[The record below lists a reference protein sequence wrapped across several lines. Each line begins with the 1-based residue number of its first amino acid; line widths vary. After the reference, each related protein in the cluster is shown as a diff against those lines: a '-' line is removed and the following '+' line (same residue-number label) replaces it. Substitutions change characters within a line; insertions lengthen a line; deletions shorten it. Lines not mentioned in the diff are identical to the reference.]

1 MRVAVVGGGING
13 VMSAW
18 ALRGHGHEI
27 VLFER
32 GALMG
37 ATSSASSKLLH
48 GGLRYLEQGDVRQV
62 YDGLHERRWWMQHA
76 PDLTRRVELFLPLY
90 NHAPH
95 GRLTLALGL
104 TAYDL
109 LAGRA
114 TLGAYRWWNARDV
127 PERANGLKRDG
138 LRGAFS
144 YWDAQMDDAA
154 LGHWAADRARDDGV
168 VLREHT
174 EVTHIT
180 RDGELRTTRDTLRF
194 DVIVN
199 VAGPWA
205 RALLDANGIP
215 SHTRL
220 DLVRGSHLVVNRHVE
235 AGFALN
241 LPSDGRLVFVLPYH
255 GRTLVGTTEVR
266 QTLDNPIV
274 CSAAE
279 RAYLVDAYNTFFVNE
294 IGEADIETAFAGI
307 RPLVDAGKSTHA
319 ERRRETIEVEGRVVS
334 VFGGKWTTSR
344 LLGER
349 VAGAVIGPGTG
360 FNPRSHG
367 RVNTALSW

>member
-1 MRVAVVGGGING
+1 VRVAIVGGGING

-18 ALRGHGHEI
+18 ALRGRGHD
-27 VLFER
+27 VTLFER

-37 ATSSASSKLLH
+37 ATSGASSKLLH

-62 YDGLHERRWWMQHA
+62 YEGLHERRWWMQHA
-76 PDLTRRVELFLPLY
+76 PELTRRVELFLPLY
-90 NHAPH
+90 SHAPH
-95 GRLTLALGL
+95 GRLALAAGL

-114 TLGAYRWWNARDV
+114 RLGRHRWWSAPDL
-127 PERANGLKRDG
+127 PERASGLQRDG

-154 LGHWAADRARDDGV
+154 LGRWAADRARADGV
-168 VLREHT
+168 VIHENT
-174 EVTHIT
+174 DVTYIAV
-180 RDGELRTTRDTLRF
+180 DGELRTTRGTSRF

-205 RALLDANGIP
+205 RALLDASGIA

-220 DLVRGSHLVVNRHVE
+220 DLVRGSHLIVSRPTQ

-241 LPSDGRLVFVLPYH
+241 LPSDGRLVFALPHH

-266 QTLDNPIV
+266 QALDDPIV

-279 RAYLVDAYNTFFVNE
+279 RKYLLDAYNTFFVSP
-294 IGEADIETAFAGI
+294 ISDTDIEATFAGV
-307 RPLVDAGKSTHA
+307 RPLVDSGKSAHA
-319 ERRRETIEVEGRVVS
+319 QRRGETIEVEGRVVS

-349 VAGAVIGPGTG
+349 VADAVRTVRGE
-360 FNPRSHG
+360 
-367 RVNTALSW
+367 

>member
-18 ALRGHGHEI
+18 ALRARGYE
-27 VLFER
+27 VTLFER

-37 ATSSASSKLLH
+37 ATSGASSKLLH
-48 GGLRYLEQGDVRQV
+48 GGLRYLEQGDIRQV
-62 YDGLHERRWWMQHA
+62 YEGLHERRWWMQHA
-76 PDLTRRVELFLPLY
+76 PHLTRRVELCLPLY
-90 NHAPH
+90 DHAPH

-114 TLGAYRWWNARDV
+114 TLGGHQWWSAGNLPARAS
-127 PERANGLKRDG
+127 ELKREG
-138 LRGAFS
+138 LRGMFS
-144 YWDAQMDDAA
+144 YYDAQMDDVA
-154 LGHWAADRARDDGV
+154 LGHWAADRVRDDGV
-168 VLREHT
+168 VIHENT
-174 EVTHIT
+174 DVTHIT
-180 RDGELRTTRDTLRF
+180 CDGELRTTRDTLRF
-194 DVIVN
+194 DVTVN

-205 RALLDANGIP
+205 RALLDASGIP
-215 SHTRL
+215 SRTRL
-220 DLVRGSHLVVNRHVE
+220 DLVRGSHLVVNRHTE
-235 AGFALN
+235 TGFALN

-266 QTLDNPIV
+266 QALDEPIV
-274 CSAAE
+274 CSVAE
-279 RAYLVDAYNTFFVNE
+279 REYLVDAYNTFFADE
-294 IGEADIETAFAGI
+294 IREADIEAAFAGV
-307 RPLVDAGKSTHA
+307 RPLVDAGKSAHS

-349 VAGAVIGPGTG
+349 VADAVQSVR
-360 FNPRSHG
+360 N
-367 RVNTALSW
+367 

>member
-1 MRVAVVGGGING
+1 
-13 VMSAW
+13 MSAW
-18 ALRGHGHEI
+18 ALRRRGHE
-27 VLFER
+27 VALFER

-37 ATSSASSKLLH
+37 ATSGASTKLLH

-62 YDGLHERRWWMQHA
+62 YEGLHERRWWMQHA

-90 NHAPH
+90 SHAPH
-95 GRLTLALGL
+95 GRLALAAGL

-109 LAGRA
+109 LSGRA
-114 TLGAYRWWNARDV
+114 TLGGHRWWSRRNLPARAD
-127 PERANGLKRDG
+127 GLKRDG

-154 LGHWAADRARDDGV
+154 LGRWAADRARDDGV
-168 VLREHT
+168 VIQEHT

-180 RDGELRTTRDTLRF
+180 RDGELRTARETLRF

-205 RALLDANGIP
+205 RALLDASGIP

-220 DLVRGSHLVVNRHVE
+220 DLVRGSHLVVNRPIE

-241 LPSDGRLVFVLPYH
+241 LSSDGRLVFVLPHH

-266 QTLDNPIV
+266 QALEEPIV
-274 CSAAE
+274 CSRAE
-279 RAYLVDAYNTFFVNE
+279 REYLVDAYNAFFAKP
-294 IGEADIETAFAGI
+294 IGDADIETDFAGV
-307 RPLVDAGKSTHA
+307 RPLVDSGKSAHA
-319 ERRRETIEVEGRVVS
+319 QRRGETIEVEGSVVS

-349 VAGAVIGPGTG
+349 VAEVV
-360 FNPRSHG
+360 G
-367 RVNTALSW
+367 RAGCA

>member
-1 MRVAVVGGGING
+1 MAQGALDQSGKPGSWSSMRVAIVGGGING

-18 ALRGHGHEI
+18 ALRQRGHE
-27 VLFER
+27 VTLFER
-32 GALMG
+32 GVLMG
-37 ATSSASSKLLH
+37 ATSAASSKLLH

-62 YDGLHERRWWMQHA
+62 YEGLHERRWWMQHA

-90 NHAPH
+90 SHAPH
-95 GRLTLALGL
+95 GRLALAAGL
-104 TAYDL
+104 AAYDL

-114 TLGAYRWWNARDV
+114 RLGRHRWWSRGRI
-127 PERANGLKRDG
+127 PERASGLKRDG

-154 LGHWAADRARDDGV
+154 LGRWAADRARDDGV
-168 VLREHT
+168 VIHENT
-174 EVTHIT
+174 EVTHIAI
-180 RDGELRTTRDTLRF
+180 DGELRTTSDAMRF
-194 DVIVN
+194 DVIAN

-205 RALLDANGIP
+205 RALLDASGIA

-220 DLVRGSHLVVNRHVE
+220 DLVRGSHLVVNRPTE

-241 LPSDGRLVFVLPYH
+241 LPSDGRLVFVLPHH

-266 QTLDNPIV
+266 QTLADPIV

-279 RAYLVDAYNTFFVNE
+279 REYLVDAYNTFFVDA
-294 IGEADIETAFAGI
+294 ISDTDIETTFAGV
-307 RPLVDAGKSTHA
+307 RPLVDSGKSPHA
-319 ERRRETIEVEGRVVS
+319 QRRGETIEVEGRVVS

-344 LLGER
+344 LLGDR
-349 VAGAVIGPGTG
+349 VADAV
-360 FNPRSHG
+360 G
-367 RVNTALSW
+367 RVK

>member
-1 MRVAVVGGGING
+1 MRVAIVGGGING

-18 ALRGHGHEI
+18 ALRRRGHDV

-32 GALMG
+32 SVLMG
-37 ATSSASSKLLH
+37 ATSAASSKLLH

-62 YDGLHERRWWMQHA
+62 YEGLHERRWWMQRA
-76 PDLTRRVELFLPLY
+76 PMLTRRVELFLPLY
-90 NHAPH
+90 RHAPH
-95 GRLTLALGL
+95 GRLVLAAGL

-114 TLGAYRWWNARDV
+114 RLGRHGWWSRGRM
-127 PERANGLKRDG
+127 PQRASGLKPDG

-154 LGHWAADRARDDGV
+154 LGRWAADRARDDGV
-168 VLREHT
+168 MIHENTDVLQ
-174 EVTHIT
+174 IA
-180 RDGELRTTRDTLRF
+180 RDGELRTSHDASRF

-205 RALLDANGIP
+205 RALLDASGIA

-220 DLVRGSHLVVNRHVE
+220 DLVRGSHLIVNRAIE

-241 LPSDGRLVFVLPYH
+241 LPSDGRLVFALPHH

-266 QTLDNPIV
+266 QTLDEPIA
-274 CSAAE
+274 CSVAE
-279 RAYLVDAYNTFFVNE
+279 REYLLDAYNTFFVNG
-294 IGEADIETAFAGI
+294 IGEADIEVTFAGV
-307 RPLVDAGKSTHA
+307 RPLVDSGKSAHA
-319 ERRRETIEVEGRVVS
+319 QRRGETIEVEGRVVS

-349 VAGAVIGPGTG
+349 VAATV
-360 FNPRSHG
+360 G
-367 RVNTALSW
+367 RLKESS

>member
-18 ALRGHGHEI
+18 ALRQHGHE
-27 VLFER
+27 VTLFER

-37 ATSSASSKLLH
+37 ATSGASSKLLH

-62 YDGLHERRWWMQHA
+62 YEGLHERRWWMQHA
-76 PDLTRRVELFLPLY
+76 PGLTRRVELFLPLY
-90 NHAPH
+90 SHAPH
-95 GRLTLALGL
+95 GRLTLAAGL

-109 LAGRA
+109 LSGTA
-114 TLGAYRWWNARDV
+114 TLGRHRWWNMQNLPAR
-127 PERANGLKRDG
+127 AGGLKRDG

-144 YWDAQMDDAA
+144 YFDAQMDDAA
-154 LGHWAADRARDDGV
+154 LGRWAADRARDDGV
-168 VLREHT
+168 VIHENT
-174 EVTHIT
+174 DVVHIS
-180 RDGELRTTRDTLRF
+180 RDGELRTTSDILQF

-205 RALLDANGIP
+205 RALLDASGIP

-220 DLVRGSHLVVNRHVE
+220 DLVRGSHLIVNRPTE

-241 LPSDGRLVFVLPYH
+241 LPSDGRLVFVLPHH
-255 GRTLVGTTEVR
+255 GVTLLGTTEVR
-266 QTLDNPIV
+266 QTIDEPV
-274 CSAAE
+274 ECSAAE
-279 RAYLVDAYNTFFVNE
+279 REYLLDAYNTFFVE
-294 IGEADIETAFAGI
+294 PIVDADIETTFAGV
-307 RPLVDAGKSTHA
+307 RPLVDTGKSAHA
-319 ERRRETIEVEGRVVS
+319 QRRGETIEIEDRVVS

-349 VAGAVIGPGTG
+349 VAGVVQKHTFAPI
-360 FNPRSHG
+360 
-367 RVNTALSW
+367 A

>member
-1 MRVAVVGGGING
+1 MRVAIVGGGING

-18 ALRGHGHEI
+18 ALRGRGHD
-27 VLFER
+27 VALFER
-32 GALMG
+32 GVLMG
-37 ATSSASSKLLH
+37 ATSGASSKLLH

-62 YDGLHERRWWMQHA
+62 YEGLHERRWWMQHA
-76 PDLTRRVELFLPLY
+76 PNLTRRVELFLPLY
-90 NHAPH
+90 SHAPR
-95 GRLTLALGL
+95 GRLTLAAAL
-104 TAYDL
+104 TVYDL

-114 TLGAYRWWNARDV
+114 TLGGHRWWGRRNLPAR
-127 PERANGLKRDG
+127 ASGLKRDG

-154 LGHWAADRARDDGV
+154 LGRWAADRARADGV
-168 VLREHT
+168 VVHENT
-174 EVTHIT
+174 DVTHFA
-180 RDGELRTTRDTLRF
+180 RDGELRTTHDALRF

-220 DLVRGSHLVVNRHVE
+220 DLVRGSHLLVNRPIE

-241 LPSDGRLVFVLPYH
+241 LPSDGRLVFALPHH

-266 QTLDNPIV
+266 QTLEEPIV
-274 CSAAE
+274 CSMAE
-279 RAYLVDAYNTFFVNE
+279 REYLLDAYNTFFVKA
-294 IGEADIETAFAGI
+294 IHDADIETTFAGV
-307 RPLVDAGKSTHA
+307 RPLVDAGKSAHA
-319 ERRRETIEVEGRVVS
+319 QRRGETIEVQGRVVS

-349 VAGAVIGPGTG
+349 VADAVGRATAPQAHGA
-360 FNPRSHG
+360 
-367 RVNTALSW
+367 

>member
-1 MRVAVVGGGING
+1 MSAASRRKHSPVRVAIVGGGING

-18 ALRGHGHEI
+18 SLRRRGHDV

-32 GALMG
+32 DTLMG
-37 ATSSASSKLLH
+37 ATSGASTKLLH

-62 YDGLHERRWWMQHA
+62 YEGLHERRWWMQRA

-90 NHAPH
+90 SHAPH
-95 GRLTLALGL
+95 GHLALAVGL

-109 LAGRA
+109 LSGRA
-114 TLGAYRWWNARDV
+114 TLGRHRWWSGRNLPAR
-127 PERANGLKRDG
+127 AGGLKTVG

-144 YWDAQMDDAA
+144 YFDAQMDDDA
-154 LGHWAADRARDDGV
+154 LGRWAADRARDDGV
-168 VLREHT
+168 VIHEHT
-174 EVTHIT
+174 EVTHIA
-180 RDGELRTTRDTLRF
+180 RDGELRTTRDVLQF

-205 RALLDANGIP
+205 SALLEASGIP

-220 DLVRGSHLVVNRHVE
+220 DLVRGSHLVVNKPSA

-241 LPSDGRLVFVLPYH
+241 LPSDGRLVFALPHH

-266 QTLDNPIV
+266 QTLDEPIL

-279 RAYLVDAYNTFFVNE
+279 REYLLDAYNTFFE
-294 IGEADIETAFAGI
+294 KPIRDADIEMAFAGV
-307 RPLVDAGKSTHA
+307 RPLVDVGKSAHA
-319 ERRRETIEVEGRVVS
+319 QRRGETIEVEGSVVS

-344 LLGER
+344 VLGEK
-349 VAGAVIGPGTG
+349 VAEVVEGVVRA
-360 FNPRSHG
+360 
-367 RVNTALSW
+367 